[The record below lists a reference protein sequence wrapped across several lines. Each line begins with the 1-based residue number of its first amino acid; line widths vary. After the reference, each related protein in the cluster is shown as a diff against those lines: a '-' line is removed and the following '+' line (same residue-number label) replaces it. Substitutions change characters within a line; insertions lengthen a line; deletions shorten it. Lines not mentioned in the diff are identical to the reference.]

1 MTIFI
6 ITALLAVAG
15 IGAIIFAVLIRAGA
29 TAAIGVALLLVG
41 GTGVLLDSYT
51 TVPVRT
57 VGIETTFGGKPV
69 RPLTNGLHW
78 MAPWHGV
85 DKEWDGSVQTLKL
98 TTSHTDAGD
107 PVTVRLANQTTAQ
120 VDVTLQWNIRPDADV
135 LELYRRYKTFANV
148 EDNLVKRQLQQVL
161 NDSFRKYDPLA
172 AVNGAASGSGPTVD
186 QLGAQARTDLQN
198 VLGNAITV
206 GTMTIPL
213 VHFDATTESRLVQ
226 YQQALADTRIAQQR
240 EQTAEKIK
248 AANDILAGTQSTKD
262 PGVQYQNC
270 LNLIADLAGK
280 GELKDLPPTF
290 NCGGGA
296 GQTPV
301 IVGGR

>member
-1 MTIFI
+1 MAIFVI
-6 ITALLAVAG
+6 ALILLIAAVITAVGAALLKQGVAVAV
-15 IGAIIFAVLIRAGA
+15 A
-29 TAAIGVALLLVG
+29 VALLLIG
-41 GTGVLLDSYT
+41 GLAVLFDSYT
-51 TVPVRT
+51 TIPVRT

-98 TTSHTDAGD
+98 TTSHSDSGD

-120 VDVTLQWNIRPDADV
+120 VDVTLQWFIKPDADV
-135 LELYRRYKTFANV
+135 LGLYRSYKTFANV
-148 EDNLVKRQLQQVL
+148 EDNLVLRQLQQSL
-161 NDSFRKYDPLA
+161 NDQFAHYDPLA
-172 AVNGAASGSGPTVD
+172 AINGTAAGTGPTVD
-186 QLGAQARTDLQN
+186 QLAAQARVSLQKA
-198 VLGNAITV
+198 LGDAINV

-248 AANDILAGTQSTKD
+248 EANDILAGTQSTKD

-270 LNLIADLAGK
+270 LNLISDLAGK
-280 GELKDLPPTF
+280 GQLKDLPPTF
-290 NCGGGA
+290 NCGGA

-301 IVGGR
+301 IVGK